1 MHGIGAILAAAMHS
15 LAAFTGRALVL
26 PSSCPQERYEQRLQ
40 RKKRHMAALSTAKP
54 RQSETGTFD
63 AVVIGAGFA
72 GLYMLHR
79 LRGLGFKARVY
90 EAGGGV
96 GGTWYWNRY
105 PGARC
110 DVESLQYSF
119 SFSDE
124 LDQEW
129 NWSEKYSPQPEILAY
144 ANHVA
149 DRFDLRRE
157 IVFDTRVTAA
167 TFDEQKNDW
176 RIETDRGDRVSAQFC
191 IMAVGCLSAPNRPA
205 FEGMSDFRGP
215 IYHTGEWP
223 HEGVDFTGLRVGVI
237 GTGSSAIQ
245 SIPLIAKQAS
255 ALTVFQRTATWSV
268 PARNEKLTPE
278 YLKQAKAEYPAL
290 RAKARARPTG
300 FYFPFNAQ
308 PALADSAEDRERQYE
323 KAWQAGGLPF
333 LGSYGDLLFEKA
345 ANDTIAEFARRKIR
359 SVVKDPATA
368 ELLCPEIVFG
378 CKRLC
383 VDTDYFETFNLPH
396 VKLVDVSKTPIERF
410 TPDGL
415 KIDGI
420 AQPFDAIVCATG
432 FAAMTG
438 SFDKITITGRRGRTL
453 AEKWQAGPRAYLG
466 ITSEGFPNLFM
477 ITGPGSPSVLASMIQ
492 AIEQHVD
499 WLADCLGHMRDTGAT
514 TIEPNLADEDAW
526 VAHVNDVSTV
536 SLRSTCSSWYVGT
549 NIPGRPRVFMPY
561 IGGFPIYV
569 QKCNAVM
576 NSGFDGFVL
585 EGSRG
590 CNAAPKVRFTERWQV
605 PLDIEV
611 ISPAAVA
618 AKRVP
623 VV

>member
-1 MHGIGAILAAAMHS
+1 MAAA
-15 LAAFTGRALVL
+15 RN
-26 PSSCPQERYEQRLQ
+26 
-40 RKKRHMAALSTAKP
+40 AKP

-72 GLYMLHR
+72 GLYMLLR

-119 SFSDE
+119 SFSEE

-129 NWSEKYSPQPEILAY
+129 SWSEKYSPQPEILAY

-157 IVFDTRVTAA
+157 IVFDTRVTVA
-167 TFDEQKNDW
+167 TFDEQKNAW
-176 RIETDRGDRVSAQFC
+176 RVGTDRGDRVSAQFC

-223 HEGVDFTGLRVGVI
+223 HEGVDFTGMRVGVI
-237 GTGSSAIQ
+237 GTGSSAVQ
-245 SIPLIAKQAS
+245 SIPIIAKKAS

-268 PARNEKLTPE
+268 PARNEKLTSE

-308 PALADSAEDRERQYE
+308 PALADSAESRERQYE

-345 ANDTIAEFARRKIR
+345 ANDTIAEFARHKIR
-359 SVVKDPATA
+359 GVVKDPATTA

-415 KIDGI
+415 RVDGI
-420 AQPFDAIVCATG
+420 AHPFDAIVCATG

-438 SFDKITITGRRGRTL
+438 SFDKITITGRLARTL
-453 AEKWQAGPRAYLG
+453 GEKWQAGPRAYLG
-466 ITSEGFPNLFM
+466 IASEGFPNLFM

-499 WLADCLGHMRDTGAT
+499 WLADCLGHMRDIGAT
-514 TIEPNLADEDAW
+514 TIEPKLPM
-526 VAHVNDVSTV
+526 
-536 SLRSTCSSWYVGT
+536 RM
-549 NIPGRPRVFMPY
+549 R
-561 IGGFPIYV
+561 
-569 QKCNAVM
+569 
-576 NSGFDGFVL
+576 
-585 EGSRG
+585 GSRMSTMFRRFRCDRPAVPG
-590 CNAAPKVRFTERWQV
+590 MSALIFPDVPGYSCPISAVSPSMCRNATR
-605 PLDIEV
+605 L
-611 ISPAAVA
+611 
-618 AKRVP
+618 
-623 VV
+623 